1 MHVLSEILLIPL
13 LELLCMAHKN
23 SILALS
29 PCQINLF
36 EESLNWSFLSNNTS
50 WNEVKVRRF

>member
-29 PCQINLF
+29 
-36 EESLNWSFLSNNTS
+36 LSNKFIWGIPQLKFS
-50 WNEVKVRRF
+50 VKQYELERSEGT